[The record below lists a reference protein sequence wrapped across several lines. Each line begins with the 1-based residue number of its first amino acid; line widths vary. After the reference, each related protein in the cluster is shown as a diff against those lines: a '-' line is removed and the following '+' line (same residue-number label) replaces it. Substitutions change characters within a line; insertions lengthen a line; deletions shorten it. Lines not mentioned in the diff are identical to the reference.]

1 MSLNLTAVSIENL
14 KVSVLKPDGTN
25 LIVKTVGTS
34 GGFGDPVK
42 LPVGG
47 TYKVFVDPQS
57 SFYGSVT
64 VGVYVVPADTTG
76 TLVLGTPLTVSTT
89 VPGQNATRTFNGTA
103 GQRISFNFTGVTMA
117 KVKVI
122 VKAPGTSPPTVLQ
135 YTVETD
141 SDFVDPVTLP
151 RPYGRVHRD
160 DRPARRIDGKRDA
173 DVLQRPR
180 RRDRLDELREHR
192 PRTELQA
199 HPHGQTRGHA
209 HVTVTTNVPA
219 AAGQTQSV
227 SLTSTRERRPRR
239 RTRSASAPP
248 DRRGNDFEVVFPANG
263 TYTIVVD
270 PFGAATG
277 TTSVAIS

>member
-1 MSLNLTAVSIENL
+1 MPADLSGPITPGTPLTVTTTAPGQNATYTFTGTINTRVSLNLTAVSIENL

-64 VGVYVVPADTTG
+64 VGLYVVPADTTG

-117 KVKVI
+117 SVKVI

-135 YTVETD
+135 RTFGTD
-141 SDFVDPVTLP
+141 GDFVDPVTLP
-151 RPYGRVHRD
+151 AGRTGAVHRD
-160 DRPARRIDGKRDA
+160 DRPAGRIDGKRDA

-180 RRDRLDELREHR
+180 RRDRLDELRKHC
-192 PRTELQA
+192 PWAELQA
-199 HPHGQTRGHA
+199 HASRSTRGHA
-209 HVTVTTNVPA
+209 
-219 AAGQTQSV
+219 
-227 SLTSTRERRPRR
+227 R
-239 RTRSASAPP
+239 
-248 DRRGNDFEVVFPANG
+248 
-263 TYTIVVD
+263 
-270 PFGAATG
+270 
-277 TTSVAIS
+277 